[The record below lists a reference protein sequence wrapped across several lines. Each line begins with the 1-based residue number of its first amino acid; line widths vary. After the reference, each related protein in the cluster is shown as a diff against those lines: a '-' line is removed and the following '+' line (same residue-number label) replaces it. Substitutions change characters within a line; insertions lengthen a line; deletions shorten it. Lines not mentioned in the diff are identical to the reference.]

1 MSGADPGPGEGS
13 GAREPGEGAD
23 GVADGGGGARW
34 DVDLHTHTDRSP
46 DCRTTPGHLVRR
58 AREVGLDRLAVT
70 DHDRIEGAFAA
81 READPELV
89 IVGEEV
95 RTSDGPELIGL
106 FLEEH
111 VPPGLPFRETA
122 AAVREQG
129 GVTYLPH
136 PFDPRR
142 GTTESFL
149 ESRVDCVDLVEGFNA
164 RTHDGEAH
172 RRAEQWAREQGLP
185 LGAGSD
191 AHLPRAV
198 GRGRLRLPPFEGAQE
213 FLDSARE
220 GEIRGRE
227 SSWLVHLGSTLARM
241 IGRLGG

>member
-1 MSGADPGPGEGS
+1 MRGD
-13 GAREPGEGAD
+13 
-23 GVADGGGGARW
+23 ARW

-46 DCRTTPGHLVRR
+46 DCLTAPEDLVRR

-81 READPELV
+81 RDLDPELV

-95 RTSDGPELIGL
+95 RTSDGPEIIGL
-106 FLEEH
+106 FLREH
-111 VPPGLPFRETA
+111 VSPGRSFRETA
-122 AAVREQG
+122 DAIREQG

-149 ESRVDCVDLVEGFNA
+149 EGRVDCVDLVEGFNA

-172 RRAEQWAREQGLP
+172 RQAEDWAEEKGLP

-191 AHLPRAV
+191 AHLLRAV
-198 GRGRLRLPPFEGAQE
+198 GRGRLRLPPFDGPRE
-213 FLDSARE
+213 FLESARQ

-227 SSWLVHLGSTLARM
+227 SSWLVHLGSTLARLF
-241 IGRLGG
+241 GRLTG

>member
-1 MSGADPGPGEGS
+1 MGADS
-13 GAREPGEGAD
+13 
-23 GVADGGGGARW
+23 GGGGERRLVRGDGRW

-46 DCRTTPGHLVRR
+46 DCLTAPGALVGR

-81 READPELV
+81 RDIDPELV

-111 VPPGLPFRETA
+111 IPPGRTFRETA
-122 AAVREQG
+122 DAIREQG

-164 RTHDGEAH
+164 RTHDDEAH
-172 RRAEQWAREQGLP
+172 RRAERWAGEKGLP

-191 AHLPRAV
+191 AHLLRAV
-198 GRGRLRLPPFEGAQE
+198 GRGRLRLPPFEGPTE
-213 FLDSARE
+213 FLESTRE

-227 SSWLVHLGSTLARM
+227 SSWLVHLGSTLARLF
-241 IGRLGG
+241 GRIRG

>member
-1 MSGADPGPGEGS
+1 M
-13 GAREPGEGAD
+13 R
-23 GVADGGGGARW
+23 GGARW
-34 DVDLHTHTDRSP
+34 DVDLHSHTDRSP
-46 DCRTTPGHLVRR
+46 DCRSAPGALVQR

-81 READPELV
+81 RDVDPELV

-111 VPPGLPFRETA
+111 VPPGLTFRETA
-122 AAVREQG
+122 EAIRGQG

-136 PFDPRR
+136 PFDPAR

-164 RTHDGEAH
+164 RTHDDEAQERA
-172 RRAEQWAREQGLP
+172 RRWAAEKDLP

-191 AHLPRAV
+191 AHLLRAV
-198 GRGRLRLPPFEGAQE
+198 GRGRLRLPPFDGPEE
-213 FLDSARE
+213 FMESARR

-227 SSWLVHLGSTLARM
+227 SSRLVHLGSTIARL
-241 IGRLGG
+241 IGRLIG

>member
-1 MSGADPGPGEGS
+1 MSD
-13 GAREPGEGAD
+13 D
-23 GVADGGGGARW
+23 ARW

-46 DCRTTPGHLVRR
+46 DCLSAPGDLVRR

-81 READPELV
+81 RDIDPELV

-95 RTSDGPELIGL
+95 RTADGPELIGL

-111 VPPGLPFRETA
+111 VPPDLCFRDTA
-122 AAVREQG
+122 DAIRAQG

-136 PFDPRR
+136 PFDRRR

-149 ESRVDCVDLVEGFNA
+149 ESRAGCVDLVEGFNA
-164 RTHDGEAH
+164 RTHGEEAQG
-172 RRAEQWAREQGLP
+172 RAERWSAERGLP

-191 AHLPRAV
+191 AHLLREV
-198 GRGRLRLPPFEGAQE
+198 GRGRLRLPPFGGPEE
-213 FLDSARE
+213 FLESARR
-220 GEIRGRE
+220 GDIRGRE
-227 SSWLVHLGSTLARM
+227 SSWLVHVGSTLAR
-241 IGRLGG
+241 LVGGLRG

>member
-1 MSGADPGPGEGS
+1 MGADPG
-13 GAREPGEGAD
+13 
-23 GVADGGGGARW
+23 GGGGRRRVSRDARW

-46 DCRTTPGHLVRR
+46 DCLTAPGDLVGR
-58 AREVGLDRLAVT
+58 ARQVGLDRLAVT
-70 DHDRIEGAFAA
+70 DHDRIEGALAA
-81 READPELV
+81 RDIDPELV

-95 RTSDGPELIGL
+95 RTADGPELIGL

-111 VPPGLPFRETA
+111 VAPGLSFRETA
-122 AAVREQG
+122 DAIREQG

-136 PFDPRR
+136 PFDPLR

-164 RTHDGEAH
+164 RTHDEEAH
-172 RRAEQWAREQGLP
+172 RRAERWAEEKGLP

-191 AHLPRAV
+191 AHLLRAL
-198 GRGRLRLPPFEGAQE
+198 GRGRLRLPPFEGARE
-213 FLDSARE
+213 FLASARQ

-227 SSWLVHLGSTLARM
+227 SSWLVHLGSSLAKM
-241 IGRLGG
+241 VGRLTG

>member
-1 MSGADPGPGEGS
+1 MRGD
-13 GAREPGEGAD
+13 
-23 GVADGGGGARW
+23 ARW

-46 DCRTTPGHLVRR
+46 DCLTAPGDLVSR

-81 READPELV
+81 RDLDPELV

-95 RTSDGPELIGL
+95 RTSDGPEIIGL
-106 FLEEH
+106 FLQEH
-111 VPPGLPFRETA
+111 VSPGRSFRETA
-122 AAVREQG
+122 DAIREQG
-129 GVTYLPH
+129 AVTYLPH

-172 RRAEQWAREQGLP
+172 RQAEDWAERKGLP

-191 AHLPRAV
+191 AHLLRAV
-198 GRGRLRLPPFEGAQE
+198 GRGRLRLPPFDGPRE
-213 FLDSARE
+213 FLESARQ
-220 GEIRGRE
+220 GDIRGRE
-227 SSWLVHLGSTLARM
+227 SSWMVHLGSTLARM
-241 IGRLGG
+241 FGRLTG